1 MKPGPIAAAFC
12 ATGARR
18 PAADYNSGLTYLLSH
33 DENSSRDSQGG
44 TRRHCLVP
52 TPNRIHGIVHGT
64 RAITADTALRLGTY
78 FGVTPETWLN
88 LQSEYDLRV
97 ARRTAGREIAK
108 TVRKREA
115 A

>member
-1 MKPGPIAAAFC
+1 MIKKTKLLDSIHPGEILSEEFMKPLGISIN
-12 ATGARR
+12 R
-18 PAADYNSGLTYLLSH
+18 L
-33 DENSSRDSQGG
+33 SRDL
-44 TRRHCLVP
+44 HVP
-52 TPNRIHGIVHGT
+52 PNRVHAIVHGT
-64 RAITADTALRLGTY
+64 RSITTDSALRLGTY

-97 ARRTAGREIAK
+97 ARRTAGEQIAR